1 MKSFLQGNLALVLG
15 TIGLVLSMLG
25 RANTKDEQL
34 RRDAGGAA
42 PWFGAFLFV
51 RLNALWLEGFVSREW
66 NAWLR
71 VLWMLA
77 FSYGTVRLTVA
88 GALWVVRR
96 FRTRPTAK
104 IHRDVADFILN
115 VLVTIPVLKTELKLD
130 VTTLIG
136 TSAVL
141 SLVLGLA
148 LQDTL
153 GNLFAGLS
161 LQLERPYDVG
171 DFIRVGEHEGRVLQ
185 VSWRS
190 TRIETLRAEVVVLP
204 NSLIAKEELINFSRG
219 GQPVAIDVS
228 IGTSYA
234 NAPNFVKSEV
244 LETLREAP
252 LVLNQPPPL
261 VAVSA
266 FGDSAVTYLVRFY
279 VKDYATVPQA
289 RDQVLSQLWYRFGR
303 DGIEIPFPQRV
314 VHLRR
319 GGTQARPSAE
329 ALLANLELFRPFP
342 PDELAAI
349 ARAAKERRFGKGE
362 EVVTEGREGSTYYVV
377 VSGRLAVRVSSSPTD
392 VATLGPG
399 DGFGEMSL
407 LTGAP
412 RAATVVALED
422 CVVLELGR
430 EAFAEHFAQ
439 HPQRAQELA
448 ELVARRR
455 AELDHLTADGTSTE
469 ADRDPAGVLG
479 RLKSI
484 FRLRGV

>member
-1 MKSFLQGNLALVLG
+1 MKSFLQGNLALVF
-15 TIGLVLSMLG
+15 GLVGLSLALAG
-25 RANTKDEQL
+25 RASPKEEQL

-42 PWFGAFLFV
+42 PWLAAFVFL
-51 RLNALWLEGFVSREW
+51 RLNAFWLEDLLSREW
-66 NAWLR
+66 NVWLR

-77 FSYGTVRLTVA
+77 FSYGTARLLVA
-88 GALWVVRR
+88 GSLWVVRR
-96 FRTRPTAK
+96 FRTKPTAK
-104 IHRDVADFILN
+104 IHRDVADFVLY

-161 LQLERPYDVG
+161 LQLERPFEVG
-171 DFIRVGEHEGRVLQ
+171 DFIRVGDHEGRVLQ

-190 TRIETLRAEVVVLP
+190 TRIETFRSEAITLP
-204 NSLIAKEELINFSRG
+204 NNVIAKEHLVNLSRG
-219 GQPVAIDVS
+219 GQPVAIDLT
-228 IGTSYA
+228 IGTAYA
-234 NAPNFVKSEV
+234 AAPNFVKREV

-252 LVLNQPPPL
+252 LVLNEPPPL
-261 VAVSA
+261 VAVRE

-279 VKDYATVPQA
+279 VKDYSQVPVA

-314 VHLRR
+314 VHLRQP
-319 GGTQARPSAE
+319 GAQERPPAE
-329 ALLANLELFRPFP
+329 ALLASLELFRPFP
-342 PDELAAI
+342 PEELAAI
-349 ARAAKERRFGKGE
+349 ARAAKERRFGAGE
-362 EVVTEGREGSTYYVV
+362 EVVTEGREGSTFYVV
-377 VSGRLAVRVSSSPTD
+377 VSGRLAVRVAASPTD

-399 DGFGEMSL
+399 DTFGEMSL

-412 RAATVVALED
+412 RAATVVATED

-430 EAFAEHFAQ
+430 DAFAEHFAQ
-439 HPQRAQELA
+439 HPHRAQELA
-448 ELVARRR
+448 EVLARRR
-455 AELDHLTADGTSTE
+455 AELDKATADGKSTE
-469 ADRDPAGVLG
+469 ADRDPVGVLS
-479 RLKSI
+479 RVKSI
-484 FRLRGV
+484 FRLGS

>member
-1 MKSFLQGNLALVLG
+1 MKSFLQGNLALVFG
-15 TIGLVLSMLG
+15 TVGFLLAMAG

-34 RRDAGGAA
+34 QRDAGGAA

-51 RLNALWLEGFVSREW
+51 RLNALWLEDHVSREW
-66 NAWLR
+66 NVWLR

-77 FSYGTVRLTVA
+77 FSYGTVRLVVA
-88 GALWVVRR
+88 GALWVMRRVR
-96 FRTRPTAK
+96 TKPTAK

-171 DFIRVGEHEGRVLQ
+171 DFIRVGDHEGRVLQ

-190 TRIETLRAEVVVLP
+190 TRIETFRAEAITVP
-204 NSLIAKEELINFSRG
+204 NNVIAREHLINYSRG

-228 IGTSYA
+228 LGTSYA
-234 NAPNFVKSEV
+234 NAPNFVKAEV

-252 LVLNQPPPL
+252 LVLNEPPPL
-261 VAVSA
+261 VAVSD

-279 VKDYATVPQA
+279 VQDYATVPQA

-314 VHLRR
+314 VHLRQE
-319 GGTQARPSAE
+319 TAPDRPLAE
-329 ALLANLELFRPFP
+329 PLLATLELFRPFP

-349 ARAAKERRFGKGE
+349 ARAAKERRFGAGE
-362 EVVTEGREGSTYYVV
+362 EVVTEGREGATYYVV
-377 VSGRLAVRVSSSPTD
+377 VSGSLAVRVAASSED
-392 VATLGPG
+392 VATLRRG
-399 DGFGEMSL
+399 DTFGEMSL

-412 RAATVVALED
+412 RAATVVATED
-422 CVVLELGR
+422 CAVLELGR
-430 EAFAEHFAQ
+430 DAFAEHFAQ
-439 HPQRAQELA
+439 HPDRARQLA
-448 ELVARRR
+448 EVLARRR
-455 AELDHLTADGTSTE
+455 AELDRVTADGKSSAE
-469 ADRDPAGVLG
+469 DRDPAGVLN
-479 RLKSI
+479 RVRNI
-484 FRLRGV
+484 FRLRS